1 MYLVPDRGVA
11 QHERHDI
18 FLGVRTDRDAARFPL
33 QMIWCVEGVRHS
45 SFCFAA
51 DGLRLWIK
59 VVCRRLDDLARQI
72 DVTLSAR
79 DARAVMG
86 KWYRS
91 ILGNESSATFGLRI
105 TPVAA
110 GFRGCFK

>member
-11 QHERHDI
+11 QHERHDT
-18 FLGVRTDRDAARFPL
+18 FLGARTDRDVARVFP
-33 QMIWCVEGVRHS
+33 QVFCRVEAVRHS
-45 SFCFAA
+45 SFGLAA
-51 DGLRLWIK
+51 DGLKVWIK
-59 VVCRRLDDLARQI
+59 IVRRHIGDLARRI
-72 DVTLSAR
+72 GVTVSPC
-79 DARAVMG
+79 DARGIVG

-91 ILGNESSATFGLRI
+91 ILSNESSATFGLRI